1 MSKYTHHKVKY
12 THHKVVSQHWYNGA
26 LLTSENIFA
35 SDVDAISFAK
45 SLNSPTVKVYDL
57 DGEIVF
63 SDGERETE
71 TYA

>member
-1 MSKYTHHKVKY
+1 MSKFDHHKVI
-12 THHKVVSQHWYNGA
+12 SQHWYNGA
-26 LLTSENIFA
+26 LLTLENIFI
-35 SDVDAISFAK
+35 SLIDALSFAK
-45 SLNSPTVKVYDL
+45 SLNKHSVKIYDL

>member
-1 MSKYTHHKVKY
+1 MSHHP
-12 THHKVVSQHWYNGA
+12 HHKVVSQHWYNGE
-26 LLTSENIFA
+26 LLTLENFFA
-35 SDVDAISFAK
+35 SNIDAIAFAK
-45 SLNSPTVKVYDL
+45 SLNTHSVKIYDL